1 LDKIHIGLIP
11 DGNRRYMKKHGIF
24 SLMDS
29 YRAGINKFYD
39 FLEWSMKRGVKE
51 VTIYALSMENIKNRG
66 KRETD
71 TLYTV
76 FAEQAEKALY
86 DKRIHKNRIHINI
99 CGDKQYLINKNATL
113 GRKLVDSLEKLEAAT
128 KKYSDFTLNFAM
140 AYGGRQEIINA
151 AKTALA
157 HGDELDEDSIRKYLW
172 VKDDP
177 EIVIRTA
184 EDRLSNFLLWQAAY
198 AEIYFVDKFW
208 QEFTEKDLDGILADY
223 HSRER
228 RFGK

>member
-1 LDKIHIGLIP
+1 MHIGLIP

-24 SLMDS
+24 SLKDS
-29 YRAGINKFYD
+29 YRAGISKFYD

-51 VTIYALSMENIKNRG
+51 VTIYALSMENIQNRG
-66 KRETD
+66 RREID

-76 FAEQAEKALY
+76 FTEQAKKALT
-86 DKRIHKNRIHINI
+86 DKRIHNNRIHINI
-99 CGDKQYLINKNATL
+99 CGDRQYLIGKGNTAL
-113 GRKLVDSLEKLEAAT
+113 GKRLVESLEKLEDST
-128 KKYSDFTLNFAM
+128 SKYSGFTLNFAM

-151 AKTALA
+151 VKTAVSQC
-157 HGDELDEDSIRKYLW
+157 EEPSEENIRKNLW

-177 EIVIRTA
+177 EIVIRTS
-184 EDRLSNFLLWQAAY
+184 ENRLSNFLLWQSAY
-198 AEIYFVDKFW
+198 SEMYFVDKLW
-208 QEFTEKDLDGILADY
+208 QDFKEKDLDDILADY